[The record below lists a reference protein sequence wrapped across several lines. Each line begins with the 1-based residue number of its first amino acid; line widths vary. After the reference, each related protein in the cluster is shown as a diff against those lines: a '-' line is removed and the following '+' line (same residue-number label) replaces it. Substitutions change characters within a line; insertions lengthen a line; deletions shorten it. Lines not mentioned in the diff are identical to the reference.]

1 MTFPDMRDFFMTE
14 TPLKPGCT
22 RTFCALQ
29 PFLEFQSL
37 FLVAM
42 TAENQ
47 ELQKDYEDLG
57 SVNVRLAFGSRNL

>member
-1 MTFPDMRDFFMTE
+1 MTFPETRDFFITE
-14 TPLKPGCT
+14 TRVKPGCT

-29 PFLEFQSL
+29 LESL